1 MKTVATVLGVVVL
14 GLSLSSCKFLEESYA
29 KNEKAAV
36 AYLAGKKTGPARTNI
51 EGVWWSPAWGV
62 VVFNQENGRLTGSF
76 QDYYVVEGV
85 VSGHKAFMTLLD
97 DDWRE
102 YSVELTAKGR
112 EKLAGYY
119 SANVPFSESDQQE
132 VVLTRIGD

>member
-14 GLSLSSCKFLEESYA
+14 GLSLSSCKMLEEKYA

-36 AYLAGKKTGPARTNI
+36 TYLAEKKTGPAKTNL

-62 VVFNQENGRLTGSF
+62 VVFNQENGKLSGSF
-76 QDYYVVEGV
+76 QDYYVVDGV
-85 VSGHKAFMTLLD
+85 VSGRKAYMTLID

-102 YSVELTAKGR
+102 YTVELAPKGR
-112 EKLAGYY
+112 EKLVGFY
-119 SANVPFSESDQQE
+119 SAHVPFSESDQQE